1 MAGCASQTFSGI
13 TQARFDCLVQKAQA
27 SDLAISG
34 NVGVT
39 SKDGITISWNF
50 DPVSQTLELQCT
62 DAPFLLPCETING
75 RINELV
81 DGCP

>member
-27 SDLAISG
+27 DGIAISG
-34 NVGVT
+34 NVGVA
-39 SKDGITISWNF
+39 SKDSITISWNF

-62 DAPFLLPCETING
+62 DAPFFVSCETING
-75 RINELV
+75 KINDLV

>member
-27 SDLAISG
+27 DGIAISG
-34 NVGVT
+34 NVGVA
-39 SKDGITISWNF
+39 SKDSITISWNF

-62 DAPFLLPCETING
+62 DSPFFIPCETING
-75 RINELV
+75 KIQDLV